1 MEVIRS
7 LSIFL
12 IALLV
17 SLFMVPLL
25 QRWAVDTGVVDLP
38 DERKLHQGAI
48 PRIGGVAIAMSW
60 LFSLL
65 LHLDLA
71 REIRGI
77 MAGALVMFATGL
89 IDDRYGLSPRR
100 KLMGQSIACLVVVVV
115 GGLRIHTLGDLTGA
129 GPILLPAWL
138 GIPFTLFCMVGVA
151 NAINLM
157 DGLDGLAGGVSA
169 VALGAFAILGFLDGN
184 SLVMAVSV
192 ALLGGIV
199 GFLRFN
205 LHPARIFM
213 GDSGSLVVG
222 FIIAC
227 LAILSTQTAGAVASP
242 VVPLLL
248 LGLPIADTVLVMV
261 RRIQRRSS
269 PFAADRTHVHH
280 RLLDLGLEH
289 RHAVMTLVGFSLLMA
304 ASALVLRQ
312 LEEER
317 LLLSGY
323 AAGMTVFYLAIG
335 MLRARRDRLPGIG
348 CVDGSALPGTLH
360 KGMVMFLALKTC
372 VKPGTTRYQMLFGSV
387 LALFVSLMVLLVV
400 NVARARGI

>member
-1 MEVIRS
+1 MEIIRS

-17 SLFMVPLL
+17 SMFMVPLL

-38 DERKLHQGAI
+38 DERKLHHGAI

-65 LHLDLA
+65 LHLDLT

-77 MAGALVMFATGL
+77 MAGALVMFVIGL
-89 IDDRYGLSPRR
+89 FDDRYGLSPKR
-100 KLMGQSIACLVVVVV
+100 KLMGQLIACLVVVVA
-115 GGLRIHTLGDLTGA
+115 GGLRIHTLGDLSGA

-151 NAINLM
+151 NALNLM
-157 DGLDGLAGGVSA
+157 DGLDGLAGGISV
-169 VALGAFAILGFLDGN
+169 VALGSFAILGFLAGN
-184 SLVMAVSV
+184 SLVMAVSA

-227 LAILSTQTAGAVASP
+227 LAILSTQTAEAVVRP
-242 VVPLLL
+242 VVPLLV
-248 LGLPIADTVLVMV
+248 LGLPVADTVRVMV
-261 RRIQRRSS
+261 RRILLRSS
-269 PFAADRTHVHH
+269 PFAADRSHLHH

-289 RHAVMTLVGFSLLMA
+289 RDAVMTIFGFSLLMA
-304 ASALVLRQ
+304 AFTLVLRQ
-312 LEEER
+312 LEEH
-317 LLLSGY
+317 LLLYGY
-323 AAGMTVFYLAIG
+323 AAVMTVFYLAIG
-335 MLRARRDRLPGIG
+335 MLRTKRNRLPGS
-348 CVDGSALPGTLH
+348 GSA
-360 KGMVMFLALKTC
+360 VACSRLAERQACSNFKH
-372 VKPGTTRYQMLFGSV
+372 
-387 LALFVSLMVLLVV
+387 
-400 NVARARGI
+400 